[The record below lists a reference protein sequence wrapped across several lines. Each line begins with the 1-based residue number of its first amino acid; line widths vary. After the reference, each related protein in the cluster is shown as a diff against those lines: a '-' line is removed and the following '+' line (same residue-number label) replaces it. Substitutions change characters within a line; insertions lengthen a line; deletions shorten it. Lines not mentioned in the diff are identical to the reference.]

1 MARQKKTTAKRGRP
15 AKNDA
20 APKRKYARRKVR
32 GTDTAIGAAVGLA
45 SPYLG
50 MTAAQE
56 AAGTRHQALYMALE
70 TRKLTQGVAVDV
82 GALIVDAEKIRIYL
96 SEGLKVKDDP
106 VPAGVIDLDGPMSSG
121 GDDEYDPNT
130 SNPSAAPRD
139 YPLAASAE

>member
-1 MARQKKTTAKRGRP
+1 MARQKKTTARRGRP
-15 AKNDA
+15 PKNDA
-20 APKRKYARRKVR
+20 APKKRGRPRKTRDNA
-32 GTDTAIGAAVGLA
+32 GSLNSA
-45 SPYLG
+45 SPFLA

-70 TRKLTQGVAVDV
+70 TRKLTQGLGVDV

-106 VPAGVIDLDGPMSSG
+106 VPGGVIDLDGPMSSG

-130 SNPSAAPRD
+130 SNPSPAPRD
-139 YPLAASAE
+139 YPHAAAAE